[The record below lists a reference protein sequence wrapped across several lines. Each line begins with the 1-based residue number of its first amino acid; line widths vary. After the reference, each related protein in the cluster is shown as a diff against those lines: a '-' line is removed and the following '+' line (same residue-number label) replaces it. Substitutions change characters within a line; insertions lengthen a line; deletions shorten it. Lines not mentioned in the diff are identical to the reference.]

1 MKTYYFAYGS
11 NKDIDQMISRYGK
24 SNFKL
29 ISKKAYIENYSIT
42 FDKEYNGFSVANIR
56 DSNEKVFGYL
66 YEINRKALD
75 ALDYFEGKSWNGH
88 YDRIV
93 EKAFINTPSKTY
105 SESKK
110 EYFVQTYVYQGP
122 SMKIKQISKEYFNKC
137 KFNNDMKMMI
147 KYGKYLI

>member
-1 MKTYYFAYGS
+1 MEIFK
-11 NKDIDQMISRYGK
+11 IK
-24 SNFKL
+24 SESEL
-29 ISKKAYIENYSIT
+29 KKFVNSI
-42 FDKEYNGFSVANIR
+42 DKEYNGFSVANIR

-75 ALDYFEGKSWNGH
+75 ALDYFEGKSWDGH

-93 EKAFINTPSKTY
+93 EKVFVNTPSKTY

-110 EYFVQTYVYQGP
+110 EYFAQTYVYQGP
-122 SMKIKQISKEYFNKC
+122 SMEIKQISKEYFNKC